1 MLNSTTQQPNSN
13 WYVVLTKSKQELR
26 AQSNLERQGGV
37 VFVPMFARER
47 ITRGKRIVRQEPL
60 FPGYL
65 FLQTDTQSE
74 LLSKVRS
81 TFGVRQLLSFAGQ
94 VMTVDKRI
102 IEDLRQRSNSETPT
116 QQFSAGQAVTLNS
129 GPFQHYQAIFKEHD
143 GCERGIILL
152 GLLGQ
157 QNELLI
163 DLANLQ
169 AT

>member
-1 MLNSTTQQPNSN
+1 
-13 WYVVLTKSKQELR
+13 VLFL
-26 AQSNLERQGGV
+26 
-37 VFVPMFARER
+37 PMFANER
-47 ITRGKRIVRQEPL
+47 IVRGKRVVRQEPL

-65 FLQTDTQSE
+65 FLQTDAQGE

-81 TFGVRQLLSFAGQ
+81 TLGVRQLLTFAGQ
-94 VMTVDKRI
+94 VMTVDNRL
-102 IEDLRQRSNSETPT
+102 IEDVRQRSYTDTTT

-143 GCERGIILL
+143 GSERGIILL
-152 GLLGQ
+152 SLLGQ

-163 DLANLQ
+163 ELADLR